1 LTTDTARGGQ
11 AAVPPS
17 FFIAVALVS
26 GAIIAFQ
33 IATMRVFSIAS
44 WAHFGS
50 LVVSIAM
57 FGFGVVSAVMTIG
70 KAHFERRWSFWVT
83 VSLLA
88 FGPLMA
94 LANSLAQ
101 MVPFNP
107 IFLTSDPAQKWWLLS
122 LFVIYFLPFLPGALF
137 LGLVFL
143 RGRDVFGKVY
153 FANMSGSGLGGL
165 VFLLAMYVVL
175 PDRLLL
181 VPLAM
186 WFAGAAL
193 WAAGGAS
200 RLRFSWLLGAAVLAV
215 ACNLAFTQINIS
227 PFKGVS
233 YARAFPDSERVY
245 HEAGPL
251 GLVEVYQ
258 SSYFHFAPGLS
269 DMAALN
275 LTDMPTE
282 AYLGMYFDGSG
293 PVGIM
298 RELPESQT
306 GYFRFLPMAMPY
318 ALRENPNV
326 FVVQLGG
333 GISTMVA
340 LAQGA
345 GRVTVA
351 ESNPMVLE
359 ALGDDPALRDW
370 TGDLLNDPRLAVI
383 PYDGR
388 LYAAQ
393 AAGTYDIIDFS
404 LPDSTGLSSPGGSQI
419 FEQYAYAR
427 EAMQAYM
434 TALAAD
440 GILSVTIWN
449 RENPPR
455 AVPKLFATMIEAA
468 RGLHPDGIEDHF
480 FIHHTYL
487 STVTVLYARAGFT
500 AEEVAQLDR
509 LSRGMA
515 FDVLYRPGM
524 TYEGD
529 SGEAVFAAF
538 RDLFFAPARVTAEGH
553 DVDMSAG
560 NLYRLMLDHMIRGE
574 LETVRDQYVFDVRP
588 LTNDHPYFAGYIK
601 VADLPAFSGMLDA
614 VSDQWGY
621 LLLWAT
627 LGLAS
632 VFGLVLLTIPMVF
645 GWRTIFARQPGKPG
659 IILYFLGLGLGYI
672 VVEIGLISKFMIALA
687 NPTISAS
694 VLITGMLVFSG
705 VGSFFSGRFLDD
717 CRRFMPRI
725 FVAIATL
732 IVVYA
737 LALDPVLEMIGAW
750 PYALR
755 IVACLLLLLPPAF
768 LMGFPFATGMAM
780 LSRLGKEHFFLWAW
794 GINGSF
800 SVVGAVLVPIVGV
813 VFGLSTVLLIAAAC
827 YLMCL
832 PAFFALLQP
841 KAETA
846 GSGTGQPALQAGAGE

>member
-1 LTTDTARGGQ
+1 MTTESARSNGSGVPLTFLL
-11 AAVPPS
+11 S
-17 FFIAVALVS
+17 VALVS

-57 FGFGVVSAVMTIG
+57 FGFGVISAVMTIG
-70 KAHFERRWSFWVT
+70 KKHFQRHWSVWVT
-83 VSLLA
+83 LSLLA

-94 LANSLAQ
+94 LANSVAQ
-101 MVPFNP
+101 TVPFNP
-107 IFLTSDPAQKWWLLS
+107 IFLTSDPAQTRWLLS
-122 LFVIYFLPFLPGALF
+122 LFIIYFVPFLPGALF

-143 RGRDVFGKVY
+143 KGQHAFGKVY

-165 VFLLAMYVVL
+165 LFLLSMYVVL

-193 WAAGGAS
+193 WS
-200 RLRFSWLLGAAVLAV
+200 LSKVSPLRLPWLFGAAAIAV
-215 ACNLAFTQINIS
+215 AVNLSFTQIAVS

-245 HEAGPL
+245 HDASPL

-298 RELPESQT
+298 RELPVSQT

-318 ALRENPNV
+318 ALRDDPTV

-333 GISTMVA
+333 GISTRVA

-345 GRVTVA
+345 ERVTVA
-351 ESNPMVLE
+351 ESNPMVLD
-359 ALGDDPALRDW
+359 ALGDDQTLRDW
-370 TGDLLNDPRLAVI
+370 TGNLLSDPRLTVI

-388 LYAAQ
+388 LYAREAT
-393 AAGTYDIIDFS
+393 ATYDIIDFS

-419 FEQYAYAR
+419 FEQYAYTQ

-434 TALAAD
+434 TALAD
-440 GILSVTIWN
+440 NGILSVTIWN

-455 AVPKLFATMIEAA
+455 AVPRLFATMIEAA
-468 RGLHPDGIEDHF
+468 RDLHPDGIADRF

-487 STVTVLYARAGFT
+487 STVTVLYARHGFS
-500 AEEVAQLDR
+500 ADDLEQLDR
-509 LSRGMA
+509 LSRAMA
-515 FDVLYRPGM
+515 FEVLYRPGM
-524 TYEGD
+524 TYTGD
-529 SGEAVFAAF
+529 DGDAVFAAF
-538 RDLFFAPARVTAEGH
+538 RDLFFNPERVTADDH
-553 DVDMSAG
+553 RTDMSAG

-574 LETVRDQYVFDVRP
+574 LSTVRDDYVFDVRP

-601 VADLPAFSGMLDA
+601 VADLAAFSGMLGA

-627 LGLAS
+627 LGLAAL
-632 VFGLVLLTIPMVF
+632 FGLILLAIPMVF
-645 GWRTIFARQPGKPG
+645 GWRTIFAHQPGKPG
-659 IILYFLGLGLGYI
+659 IILYFMGLGLGYI
-672 VVEIGLISKFMIALA
+672 VVEIGLISKFMIALS

-705 VGSFFSGRFLDD
+705 IGSYVSGRFLDI
-717 CRRFMPRI
+717 CRSFMPKI
-725 FVAIATL
+725 FVAIALL
-732 IVVYA
+732 IALYA

-755 IVACLLLLLPPAF
+755 ILACLALLIPPAF

-832 PAFFALLQP
+832 PAFFALLRP
-841 KAETA
+841 RIESA
-846 GSGTGQPALQAGAGE
+846 TGGEVALQPGAGQ